1 MNLNKKIGFL
11 LDKGLNPKFI
21 STLNEG
27 KINSLFNRMSRQ
39 KVEEVVQTTQQ
50 SGYKTTI
57 TPGTEANLQIDGT
70 VISSSPDK
78 GITIQSTKAPVGT
91 GEQTEGK
98 EIEEKFE
105 SKAQQGLFWARCNK
119 CKDKDCKWCRM
130 ANEFAEKTSKKDYKD
145 MPEKKHPEKTVKY
158 KKKETKEVVDYNTAL
173 SAAVTAGLK
182 GNLSKLVNPK
192 FNTSESKLRNQLENI
207 IERNLTP
214 TMKKSDLI
222 RLIEATM
229 GDTKEKTKETE
240 TEKEEKKKTGNPFE
254 IKPGIKTPPKAKKD
268 YKGEIEEGSM
278 SGTETAPTIKPPKE
292 KEKTPGRE
300 NPFAPKPGVKPKPKA
315 KSDDSVPQ
323 WLSFGSLTDKY

>member
-27 KINSLFNRMSRQ
+27 KINSLFNRMSTQ
-39 KVEEVVQTTQQ
+39 KVEEAVQTTQQ

-91 GEQTEGK
+91 GEQTEG
-98 EIEEKFE
+98 EMTEKFE

-158 KKKETKEVVDYNTAL
+158 KKKETKEVVDYNKAL

-182 GNLSKLVNPK
+182 GNLDKLINPK
-192 FNTSESKLRNQLENI
+192 FSTNESTLRNHIETI
-207 IERNLTP
+207 IEKNLNP

-240 TEKEEKKKTGNPFE
+240 TEKEEKKKTGNPFR
-254 IKPGIKTPPKAKKD
+254 K
-268 YKGEIEEGSM
+268 
-278 SGTETAPTIKPPKE
+278 PKE
-292 KEKTPGRE
+292 KDAPEAKGDTKEKTKETETEKEEKKKTGF
-300 NPFAPKPGVKPKPKA
+300 PFRKPKEKDAPEA
-315 KSDDSVPQ
+315 KGEQKEGLDYFMSQVKKSG
-323 WLSFGSLTDKY
+323 LI